1 MTTNSKLNTAKSA
14 ITKKPNSKATA
25 LMWYLKDHIGL
36 LHNKATDELR
46 AEFALAKAKVKGRN
60 APAIID
66 ICRDCVGEGADGNCR
81 DSVRN
86 CEIKDCFLYIVRPY
100 QNKSKVSLKYVTP
113 HAFLR
118 GNASEVIERPVPT
131 NKPSIKP
138 LLEHITTDFFSVGV

>member
-1 MTTNSKLNTAKSA
+1 MPNPKYTKAKSA
-14 ITKKPNSKATA
+14 VVKNPNSKATA
-25 LMWYLKDHIGL
+25 LHCYLKGHVGL
-36 LHNKATDELR
+36 LHNPATDELR

-100 QNKSKVSLKYVTP
+100 QNKSKVRPKNVMPRAIS
-113 HAFLR
+113 R
-118 GNASEVIERPVPT
+118 SNASEVIERPVPT

-138 LLEHITTDFFSVGV
+138 LLEHITTDFFSVEM

>member
-1 MTTNSKLNTAKSA
+1 MKNLKITAAKSA

-25 LMWYLKDHIGL
+25 LMWYLKDHIGV

-60 APAIID
+60 VPAIVE

-86 CEIKDCFLYIVRPY
+86 CEIKDCLLFNVRPY
-100 QNKSKVSLKYVTP
+100 QSKSKVSLKYVTP
-113 HAFLR
+113 RAFFR
-118 GNASEVIERPVPT
+118 ANAMGVIY
-131 NKPSIKP
+131 
-138 LLEHITTDFFSVGV
+138 D

>member
-1 MTTNSKLNTAKSA
+1 MKNLKITAAKSA

-25 LMWYLKDHIGL
+25 LMWYLKDYIGL
-36 LHNKATDELR
+36 LHNPATPELR
-46 AEFALAKAKVKGRN
+46 AEFALEKAKVKGRN
-60 APAIID
+60 APAIVE

-113 HAFLR
+113 RAISR
-118 GNASEVIERPVPT
+118 SNASEVIERPVPT

-138 LLEHITTDFFSVGV
+138 LLEHITTDFFSVEM